1 MTRIRIIT
9 SRIPSPV
16 SAKHLD
22 DYCSGR
28 FTYLTLEQWR
38 KEISDGKVSIDGVLV
53 LDPSTAL
60 QGGEMLAW
68 DGSGIVEPAVD
79 ESITVL
85 CEDEFFVAVN
95 KTGNLPVHPAGRY
108 FNNTLIA
115 ILEGRYG
122 RKVYPVHRI
131 DRETSGVMLLAFEGK
146 STGKLAESLA
156 RGSKEYLALVH
167 GNFPDEEIII
177 ALPLGYDTASE
188 VAKKRKA
195 WPGGT
200 QSALTRFRKILEA
213 GDISMIRCFPETG
226 RLHQIRAHLH
236 AAGYPIVG
244 DKLYGRDE
252 TAFLTFVKHGL
263 TPELEE
269 RLVLRRSALHSA
281 RLTFMHPQTKKEM
294 NIQAPIPEMFS
305 ECINSRRASVGIKRP
320 S

>member
-305 ECINSRRASVGIKRP
+305 ECINSRRASVAKRP

>member
-177 ALPLGYDTASE
+177 DLPLGYDTASE

-305 ECINSRRASVGIKRP
+305 ECINSRRASVAKRP